1 MANNP
6 NSSSSSSKMRTDID
20 LDVVQ
25 SIGSHCDLQTC
36 HRLDFL
42 PFKCESCGGYVS
54 PPPLCP
60 RPPSFPP

>member
-1 MANNP
+1 MANDSDTN
-6 NSSSSSSKMRTDID
+6 SKMRTDID

-42 PFKCESCGGYVS
+42 PFKCESCGGYVFLFAPIPSS
-54 PPPLCP
+54 PSLPDKY
-60 RPPSFPP
+60 